1 VFDSIFRTLFKYER
15 LVFEQGQFVL
25 GATQS
30 MWFVAAITVA
40 AALYVL
46 WTYQQLTALRGRD
59 KIVLSVARVA
69 LLAVALFAVLRP
81 MLLLKVA
88 VPQQNF
94 VGVVLDD
101 SRSMQV
107 ADEADQARSQYVIN
121 QFGKPDTPLM
131 RALGERFVT
140 RVFRFSSVAER
151 LQSTTD
157 LTFQGTGTRFSDALS
172 RIRDEMSGL
181 PVAGLVVVSDGADT
195 SETTLDQALA
205 GLRSQALPVFTV
217 GVGKERLSRDVQITR
232 AETPSRV
239 LKGASLVVDVVVT
252 QSGYAGAKVP
262 LLVEEDGK
270 TVSTQDITLPA
281 DGESQTV
288 RVRFK
293 ATTAGAGL
301 FRFRVPLQANEEVTQ
316 NNQRD
321 SLIDVYDRPERILHI
336 EGEPRPEPKFIWL
349 ATEDDQNVRIAWVQR
364 TAEATVNAPNK
375 YYRRGMTTAE
385 ELQDGFPSTREE
397 LFKFRSIILGSIEAS
412 ALAPDQQRMLEDFV
426 DVRGGSL
433 LVLGGLRSFS
443 EGGWAGT
450 PLSDALPVN
459 LDTAR
464 AKPLAPPLEIVVRP
478 TRAGDSHPAAQI
490 TERPEDAAAKW
501 KEMPPLT
508 AVNLVPVSDLK
519 PGANALLTG
528 VDQNGREQVVLAYQR
543 YGRGKVLVLP
553 VQDTWMWRMNANM
566 AVEDM
571 THHNFWRRLT
581 RWLVDGVPD
590 RVMVSSTP
598 DRVQRGEP
606 ITLTADVVDPE
617 YRGVNDGR
625 ITAHATAPSGRVE
638 DVPMEWTVE
647 NDGEYR
653 ARFTPSEDG
662 LYRIAVD
669 GTSQT
674 GADVGRGTVVLRVA
688 PSDAEYFDAAMRPSL
703 LRRLSEETGGRF
715 FRSADTT
722 GLVDAISYSGR
733 GVTVIEE
740 RELWDMP
747 VVLVLLL
754 GLMGGEW
761 LYRRRRGVA

>member
-1 VFDSIFRTLFKYER
+1 
-15 LVFEQGQFVL
+15 
-25 GATQS
+25 
-30 MWFVAAITVA
+30 
-40 AALYVL
+40 
-46 WTYQQLTALRGRD
+46 
-59 KIVLSVARVA
+59 
-69 LLAVALFAVLRP
+69 
-81 MLLLKVA
+81 
-88 VPQQNF
+88 
-94 VGVVLDD
+94 
-101 SRSMQV
+101 
-107 ADEADQARSQYVIN
+107 
-121 QFGKPDTPLM
+121 
-131 RALGERFVT
+131 
-140 RVFRFSSVAER
+140 
-151 LQSTTD
+151 
-157 LTFQGTGTRFSDALS
+157 
-172 RIRDEMSGL
+172 
-181 PVAGLVVVSDGADT
+181 
-195 SETTLDQALA
+195 
-205 GLRSQALPVFTV
+205 
-217 GVGKERLSRDVQITR
+217 
-232 AETPSRV
+232 
-239 LKGASLVVDVVVT
+239 
-252 QSGYAGAKVP
+252 
-262 LLVEEDGK
+262 
-270 TVSTQDITLPA
+270 
-281 DGESQTV
+281 
-288 RVRFK
+288 
-293 ATTAGAGL
+293 
-301 FRFRVPLQANEEVTQ
+301 
-316 NNQRD
+316 
-321 SLIDVYDRPERILHI
+321 
-336 EGEPRPEPKFIWL
+336 
-349 ATEDDQNVRIAWVQR
+349 
-364 TAEATVNAPNK
+364 
-375 YYRRGMTTAE
+375 
-385 ELQDGFPSTREE
+385 
-397 LFKFRSIILGSIEAS
+397 
-412 ALAPDQQRMLEDFV
+412 MLEDFV

-450 PLSDALPVN
+450 PLSDALPVS
-459 LDTAR
+459 LDAAR

-528 VDQNGREQVVLAYQR
+528 ADQNGREQVVLAYQR

-566 AVEDM
+566 AVEDT
-571 THHNFWRRLT
+571 THFNFWRRLT

-606 ITLTADVVDPE
+606 VTLTADVVDPE

-674 GADVGRGTVVLRVA
+674 GTDVGRGTVFLRVA

>member
-1 VFDSIFRTLFKYER
+1 VFDSIFRALFKYER

-30 MWFVAAITVA
+30 MWFVAAVVA
-40 AALYVL
+40 GAALYVL

-59 KIVLSVARVA
+59 KIVLSMARVA

-94 VGVVLDD
+94 VVVALDD

-107 ADEADQARSQYVIN
+107 ADENNQARSQYVVD
-121 QFGKPDTPLM
+121 QFGTPDTPLM
-131 RALGERFVT
+131 RALGQRFVT
-140 RVFRFSSVAER
+140 RVFRFSSGAER
-151 LQSTTD
+151 LQSTAD

-172 RIRDEMSGL
+172 RIRDEVSGL

-205 GLRSQALPVFTV
+205 GLKSQALPVFTI

-252 QSGYAGAKVP
+252 QSGYAGQKVP
-262 LLVEEDGK
+262 LYVEEDGK
-270 TVSTQDITLPA
+270 TVSTQEITLPA

-301 FRFRVPLQANEEVTQ
+301 FRFRVPLQSGEEVTQ

-321 SLIDVYDRPERILHI
+321 SLIDVYDRPERILYL
-336 EGEPRPEPKFIWL
+336 EGEPRPEPKYIWL
-349 ATEDDQNVRIAWVQR
+349 AIEEDQNVRIAWVQR

-375 YYRRGMTTAE
+375 YYRRGMTSAE

-397 LFKFRSIILGSIEAS
+397 LFQFRSIILGSIEAS
-412 ALAPDQQRMLEDFV
+412 ALTPDQQRMLEDFV

-459 LDTAR
+459 LDAAR
-464 AKPLAPPLEIVVRP
+464 AKPLDPPLELVVRP
-478 TRAGDSHPAAQI
+478 TRAGESHPAAQI

-508 AVNLVPVSDLK
+508 AVNMVPTADLK
-519 PGANALLTG
+519 PGASVLLTG
-528 VDQNGREQVVLAYQR
+528 ADQNGRDQVVLAYQR

-553 VQDTWMWRMNANM
+553 VQDTWMWRMHANM
-566 AVEDM
+566 TVEDM

-590 RVMVSSTP
+590 RVLVSSTP

-606 ITLTADVVDPE
+606 VTLTADVVDAE

-669 GTSQT
+669 GMSQT
-674 GADVGRGTVVLRVA
+674 GADAGRGTVFLRVA

-715 FRSADTT
+715 FRSSDTT

-747 VVLVLLL
+747 IVLILLL

>member
-1 VFDSIFRTLFKYER
+1 VFESIFRALFKYER
-15 LVFEQGQFVL
+15 LVFEQGDFVL
-25 GATQS
+25 GATRS
-30 MWFVAAITVA
+30 MWFVAAVTVA
-40 AALYVL
+40 AAVYVL
-46 WTYQQLTALRGRD
+46 WTYQQLTAIRGRD

-69 LLAVALFAVLRP
+69 LLGVALFAVLRP

-94 VGVVLDD
+94 VGVILDD

-107 ADEADQARSQYVIN
+107 ADEADQPRSQYVLD
-121 QFGKPDTPLM
+121 QFGRPDTPLM

-140 RVFRFSSVAER
+140 RVFRFSSIAER
-151 LQSTTD
+151 LQSAGD
-157 LTFQGTGTRFSDALS
+157 LTFQGTGTRFSDALA
-172 RIRDEMSGL
+172 RVRDEMSGL

-205 GLRSQALPVFTV
+205 GLKAQALPVFTV
-217 GVGKERLSRDVQITR
+217 GVGKEQLSRDVQITR

-252 QSGYAGAKVP
+252 QSGYAGATVP
-262 LLVEEDGK
+262 LIVEEDGK
-270 TVSTQDITLPA
+270 TVSTQNITLPA

-293 ATTAGAGL
+293 ATTAGPGL

-316 NNQRD
+316 NNQSD
-321 SLIDVYDRPERILHI
+321 SLIEVYDRPERILYI
-336 EGEPRPEPKFIWL
+336 EGEPRPEPKYIWL
-349 ATEDDQNVRIAWVQR
+349 ATEDDQNIRIAWVQR

-385 ELQDGFPSTREE
+385 ELQDGFPATREE
-397 LFKFRSIILGSIEAS
+397 LFRFRAIMLGSIEAS
-412 ALAPDQQRMLEDFV
+412 ALTPEQQRMLEDFV

-433 LVLGGLRSFS
+433 IVLGGLRSFS

-459 LDTAR
+459 LDPAR
-464 AKPLAPPLEIVVRP
+464 TQPLTPPLELVVRP

-490 TERPEDAAAKW
+490 AERPEDAAAKW

-508 AVNLVPVSDLK
+508 AVNLVPVSALK

-528 VDQNGREQVVLAYQR
+528 GDQNGREQVVLAHQR

-553 VQDTWMWRMNANM
+553 VQDTWMWRMHANM
-566 AVEDM
+566 AVEDA

-606 ITLTADVVDPE
+606 VTLTADVVDAE

-653 ARFTPSEDG
+653 ARFTPSEEG
-662 LYRIAVD
+662 IYRIAVD
-669 GTSQT
+669 GFTQT
-674 GADVGRGTVVLRVA
+674 GADASRGTMFLRVA

-747 VVLVLLL
+747 IVLVLLL
-754 GLMGGEW
+754 GLMGTEW